1 MWLVY
6 ALLSALFAALTAIF
20 GKLGVANV
28 NSNLATG
35 IRTVVILIMIWSIV
49 MARGEAKGISTLSK
63 QNITFLIISGI
74 ATGLSWLFYFKALQ
88 LGKVSQVA
96 AVDKLSVALTI
107 IIAVLFLGEQLT
119 LKHLQEQVLS
129 LSEPYYWLG
138 SNAFVL
144 FSISPKSELSK
155 SRMEKFYNE
164 TLEKLETDIK
174 ELEMEADSSIQQVET
189 VIRLIIKCLA
199 NVKEYVLNK
208 GFKNTDEEIRFFK
221 YQKPVMVSKLIYYNT
236 IYKIETKKP
245 YGAKPIRN
253 YLNNELKKLID
264 QFY

>member
-107 IIAVLFLGEQLT
+107 IIAALFLGEQLT
-119 LKHLQEQVLS
+119 LKTFAGAS
-129 LSEPYYWLG
+129 
-138 SNAFVL
+138 
-144 FSISPKSELSK
+144 
-155 SRMEKFYNE
+155 
-164 TLEKLETDIK
+164 
-174 ELEMEADSSIQQVET
+174 
-189 VIRLIIKCLA
+189 LIIIGTILLA
-199 NVKEYVLNK
+199 WK
-208 GFKNTDEEIRFFK
+208 
-221 YQKPVMVSKLIYYNT
+221 
-236 IYKIETKKP
+236 
-245 YGAKPIRN
+245 
-253 YLNNELKKLID
+253 
-264 QFY
+264 